1 MMVTGQS
8 TALGRRALLRGGAL
22 CMGIGAVPV
31 VGCAGS
37 RSERFSAVDARI
49 RQAVGEGQCPGA
61 VLAVG
66 HAGQVVHRYVYGHRS
81 VLPSVQPMLWQTVF
95 DMASLTKP
103 LVTAL
108 AVMQC
113 VERGLVRVDDPVTH
127 YFPEFG
133 VMGKDAITLR
143 LLLTHYSGLPPDV
156 PLQAPWSGKE
166 EAVHLAMTSP
176 LVAPPGSRF
185 LYSDINYIM
194 LGLIVEKVSG
204 VALNVYAQDFILTP
218 LGLSHS
224 GFLPEEGERTDIAP
238 TQVDET
244 GHVLQGVVHDPTARR
259 MGGVAGHAG
268 FFSTAE
274 DVCQYAQSL
283 LDRLKGRASRFPLKQ
298 STLASMV
305 VPEQP
310 EGKVDKRGFGWDI
323 QTSFST
329 PRGDI
334 FSPQSFGHTG
344 FTGTSL
350 WVDPVNESYVV
361 LLTNRVHPYGGHS
374 VVALRHD
381 VATLSAR
388 ALGMVK

>member
-1 MMVTGQS
+1 MLKKQA
-8 TALGRRALLRGGAL
+8 ALGRRKLLLRGGAL
-22 CMGIGAVPV
+22 CAGMGIMPV
-31 VGCAGS
+31 VGCATT
-37 RSERFSAVDARI
+37 RQETFSAVDARV
-49 RQAVGEGQCPGA
+49 RQAVIEGQCPGA

-81 VLPSVQPMLWQTVF
+81 VVPSVQPMLWQTVF

-108 AVMQC
+108 AVMLC
-113 VERGLVRVDDPVTH
+113 VERGLLHVDDPVTH

-133 VMGKDAITLR
+133 VMGKEAITLR
-143 LLLTHYSGLPPDV
+143 LLLTHYSGLPPDL

-185 LYSDINYIM
+185 LYSDINYIV
-194 LGLIVEKVSG
+194 LGLIVEKVSSL
-204 VALNVYAQDFILTP
+204 ALNLYAQKEILGP
-218 LGLSHS
+218 MGLSHS
-224 GFLPEEGERTDIAP
+224 GFLPAEGERAEIAP
-238 TQVDET
+238 TQFDET
-244 GHVLQGVVHDPTARR
+244 GHLLQGVVHDPTSRR

-268 FFSTAE
+268 LFSTAD
-274 DVCQYAQSL
+274 DVCGYARAL
-283 LDRLKGRASRFPLKQ
+283 LDRLKGRESPFPLKQ
-298 STLASMV
+298 ETLASMV

-310 EGKVDKRGFGWDI
+310 AGKADKRGFGWDI

-329 PRGDI
+329 PRGDV
-334 FSPQSFGHTG
+334 FSAQSFGHTG

-350 WVDPVNESYVV
+350 WIDPVSESYVV

-388 ALGMVK
+388 ALGIVR